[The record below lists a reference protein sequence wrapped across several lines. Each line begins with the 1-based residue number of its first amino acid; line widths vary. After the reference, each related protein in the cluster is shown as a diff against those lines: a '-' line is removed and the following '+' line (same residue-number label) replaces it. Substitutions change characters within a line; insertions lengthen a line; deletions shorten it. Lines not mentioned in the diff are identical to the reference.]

1 MTQSEC
7 TRAYIRESG
16 SMKSIKEGLAN
27 NGIYFN
33 YDLLVLAVADFI
45 SRAPDYAR
53 AKWIKSFCS
62 DLRKEI
68 KIKIKEDLIND

>member
-1 MTQSEC
+1 MTQSDC
-7 TRAYIRESG
+7 TRAHIRESD

-33 YDLLVLAVADFI
+33 YDLLVLAVTDFMCLT
-45 SRAPDYAR
+45 PDYAR

-68 KIKIKEDLIND
+68 KIKLKEDNG